1 MLSKRTLG
9 KTKIEVSPIGIGVMM
24 WAGGKG
30 IIWGRMPAIPE
41 QTKTSLIKEAY
52 AGGVNFF
59 DTAEM
64 YGSGHSE
71 STLASALTVNGIE
84 DKNVVIGT
92 KWRPLLRRARNIRK
106 SINDR
111 IKYLDPYTIDLYMIH
126 LPYSFSSI
134 KTQMNEMINLVQ
146 SNKIRSIGI
155 SNFSENQMRKA
166 HEVLEKHDIPL
177 AVNQVHYSLLRRDIE
192 RNGVLDSAKE
202 LGVTIIAYTP
212 LGQGLL
218 TGKYHSNPALLNKKF
233 FFFRRSAKRRLNK
246 STQLIET
253 LKEIG
258 KTHNATP
265 GQVALNWLIT
275 YSGETVV
282 AIPGAT
288 KLGHAQESAGTL
300 TFSLSRSE
308 LEEIVEVSEDFT

>member
-192 RNGVLDSAKE
+192 RNGVLDLAKE

-233 FFFRRSAKRRLNK
+233 FFFRRSAKRR
-246 STQLIET
+246 
-253 LKEIG
+253 
-258 KTHNATP
+258 
-265 GQVALNWLIT
+265 
-275 YSGETVV
+275 
-282 AIPGAT
+282 
-288 KLGHAQESAGTL
+288 
-300 TFSLSRSE
+300 
-308 LEEIVEVSEDFT
+308 